1 MEVTIIDFND
11 SLCRIDK
18 RRVEFILFSRLP
30 IDHDRQVDVNIPKTR
45 AEQLLC
51 WIVERRRLTIITK
64 LTLSCVK
71 EVNRERK
78 VATRLHEFDKT
89 FEAHWVSIA
98 DERTIQFV
106 QITVVVR

>member
-18 RRVEFILFSRLP
+18 RSIVSILP
-30 IDHDRQVDVNIPKTR
+30 IILPINHDRQVDVNIPKTR